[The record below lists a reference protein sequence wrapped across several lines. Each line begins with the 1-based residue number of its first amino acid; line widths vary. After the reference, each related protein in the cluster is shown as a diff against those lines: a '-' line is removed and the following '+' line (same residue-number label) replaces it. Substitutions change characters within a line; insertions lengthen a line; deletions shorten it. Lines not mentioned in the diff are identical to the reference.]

1 MSWTHEQGK
10 KMIYKDI
17 NQTMTYWQRQ
27 KILIHSL
34 DLFFCSPFLLHF
46 SPSKLHISSQT
57 QSTKTPFLSSF
68 NLPSSG
74 RHHLSCTPFFPSFS
88 ISHPPPLCLP
98 FYILVANHQ
107 GLPWTGGACDGSR
120 SMAKRDPNF
129 FLQMCNKKFYIFLCL
144 FKNGL
149 KQFLILCLFLF
160 KIKNDM

>member
-1 MSWTHEQGK
+1 MSWTHEQGE

-74 RHHLSCTPFFPSFS
+74 HHHLSCTPFFLLFTFPIHHPS
-88 ISHPPPLCLP
+88 
-98 FYILVANHQ
+98 A
-107 GLPWTGGACDGSR
+107 
-120 SMAKRDPNF
+120 
-129 FLQMCNKKFYIFLCL
+129 
-144 FKNGL
+144 
-149 KQFLILCLFLF
+149 FLF
-160 KIKNDM
+160 TFQLLIIRVFLGQEVHVMGQGPWLKGTQTFFYRCVIKNSIFFYVCSKMG

>member
-1 MSWTHEQGK
+1 
-10 KMIYKDI
+10 MIYKDI

-74 RHHLSCTPFFPSFS
+74 HHHLSCTPFFLLFTFPIHHPSAFLFTFQLL
-88 ISHPPPLCLP
+88 IIRVFLGQEVH
-98 FYILVANHQ
+98 VMGQ
-107 GLPWTGGACDGSR
+107 GPWLKGTQI
-120 SMAKRDPNF
+120 F
-129 FLQMCNKKFYIFLCL
+129 FLQMCNKKFYIVLCL

>member
-1 MSWTHEQGK
+1 MSWTHEQGE

-34 DLFFCSPFLLHF
+34 NLFFCSPFLLHF

-74 RHHLSCTPFFPSFS
+74 CHHLSCTTFFPSFS

-107 GLPWTGGACDGSR
+107 GLPWAGGACDGSR

-129 FLQMCNKKFYIFLCL
+129 FYRCV
-144 FKNGL
+144 
-149 KQFLILCLFLF
+149 
-160 KIKNDM
+160 IKNSIFFYVCSKMG